1 MTRRAWLGF
10 AASAPSLLAQGEDGA
25 RKAADKWL
33 ALLDAAKYPEAWKQ
47 ASKHHRLQ
55 ISQEEWHN
63 QLRAMREA
71 AGALKTR
78 AFVSGKAS
86 KTHPGAP
93 DGEFMILEF
102 STAFEKKPKAVEIIV
117 MSREG
122 GWKVAGYSIH

>member
-1 MTRRAWLGF
+1 
-10 AASAPSLLAQGEDGA
+10 LLAQGEDAA
-25 RKAADKWL
+25 RKAAEKWL

-47 ASKHHRLQ
+47 ASKHHRPQ
-55 ISQEEWHN
+55 ISQDEWHS

-71 AGALKTR
+71 AGALQSR
-78 AFVSGKAS
+78 AATSAKAS

-93 DGEFMILEF
+93 DGDYMIFEYA
-102 STAFEKKPKAVEIIV
+102 TAFDKKPKAVEVIV